1 MLKLGLVDVMQ
12 MSLVTAN
19 KALKEGV
26 CVCIA
31 LNVCLCTAD
40 LSCVSERSDL
50 NGALSGKK
58 ARRMNE

>member
-26 CVCIA
+26 CVGVCVCIA
-31 LNVCLCTAD
+31 LNVCLCAAD
-40 LSCVSERSDL
+40 LS
-50 NGALSGKK
+50 
-58 ARRMNE
+58 